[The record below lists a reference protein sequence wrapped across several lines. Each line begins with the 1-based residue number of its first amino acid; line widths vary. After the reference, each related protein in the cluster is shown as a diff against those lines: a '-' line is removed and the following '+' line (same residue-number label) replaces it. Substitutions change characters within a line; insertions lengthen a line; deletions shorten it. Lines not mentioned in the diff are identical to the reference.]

1 MLVVYDKKGTVYFAG
16 TGFPTPDGIP
26 YLEIEI
32 PEGKRF
38 VGVNIESEP
47 NEPIFEDI
55 PKSELEI
62 LKEEVEEL
70 KAQNAAIIE
79 GAKQVTE

>member
-38 VGVNIESEP
+38 VGIDVNVEP
-47 NEPIFEDI
+47 NQAIFEDI
-55 PKSELEI
+55 PKSDFEI
-62 LKEEVEEL
+62 LKERVEHLEE
-70 KAQNAAIIE
+70 QNAAIIE
-79 GAKQVTE
+79 GANSVL

>member
-16 TGFPTPDGIP
+16 TGFPEPEGIP
-26 YLEIEI
+26 FLNVEI

-38 VGVNIESEP
+38 VGVNVDVEP
-47 NEPIFEDI
+47 NQPIFEDI

-79 GAKQVTE
+79 GANSVL

>member
-16 TGFPTPDGIP
+16 TGFPTPEGIP
-26 YLEIEI
+26 YLEVEI

-38 VGVNIESEP
+38 VGVNVDVEP

-55 PKSELEI
+55 PKSELQI
-62 LKEEVEEL
+62 LKEKVEALE
-70 KAQNAAIIE
+70 AQNAAIIE
-79 GAKQVTE
+79 GANSVL

>member
-16 TGFPTPDGIP
+16 TGFPEPEGIP
-26 YLEIEI
+26 FLNVEI

-38 VGVNIESEP
+38 AGIDVNVEP
-47 NEPIFEDI
+47 NQPIFEDI

-62 LKEEVEEL
+62 LREEVEEL

-79 GAKQVTE
+79 GANSVL

>member
-47 NEPIFEDI
+47 NLSLIHI
-55 PKSELEI
+55 
-62 LKEEVEEL
+62 
-70 KAQNAAIIE
+70 
-79 GAKQVTE
+79 

>member
-1 MLVVYDKKGTVYFAG
+1 MLVVYDKNGTVYFAG
-16 TGFPTPDGIP
+16 TGFPTPEGIP
-26 YLEIEI
+26 YLEVEI

-38 VGVNIESEP
+38 VGINVDIEP

-55 PKSELEI
+55 PKSEFEI

-70 KAQNAAIIE
+70 KAQSAAIIE
-79 GAKQVTE
+79 GVNSVL

>member
-1 MLVVYDKKGTVYFAG
+1 MLVVYDQKGIVYFAG
-16 TGFPTPDGIP
+16 TGFPTPEGIP

-38 VGVNIESEP
+38 VGVNVDVEP
-47 NEPIFEDI
+47 NQPIFEDI
-55 PKSELEI
+55 PKSDIEI
-62 LKEEVEEL
+62 LKEEVAEL

-79 GAKQVTE
+79 GVNSVL

>member
-79 GAKQVTE
+79 GANSVL

>member
-1 MLVVYDKKGTVYFAG
+1 MLVVYDQKGTVYFGG
-16 TGFPTPDGIP
+16 TGYPTPVGIP
-26 YLEIEI
+26 YLETEI

-38 VGVNIESEP
+38 VGVNVDVEP

-55 PKSELEI
+55 PKSDIDI
-62 LKEEVEEL
+62 LKEEVATL
-70 KAQNAAIIE
+70 KAQNAALLE